1 MELKLTRSTGRTNVN
16 EAPVFEGWAILELM
30 GHRKLGGYVREQ
42 NVAGAGFIR
51 IDVPGKDG
59 NVATQFYAP
68 GALYCLTPVTE
79 DIARRFAVGVQP
91 EPVTRWELPPARG
104 PSAERERADLE
115 EASEGDQAGEP
126 DEDEVA

>member
-1 MELKLTRSTGRTNVN
+1 MN

-59 NVATQFYAP
+59 TVATQFYAP

-91 EPVTRWELPPARG
+91 EPVTRWELPPARAAT
-104 PSAERERADLE
+104 PDREPVEVGVGVD
-115 EASEGDQAGEP
+115 DD
-126 DEDEVA
+126 DEDPEADDEPEDDPEAPVP